1 MSWTFFLAK
10 ETGSMIRIDGK
21 MSGAQY
27 RLSLDKK
34 KKICCCLSKSFNW
47 EGSLTFTKNNDQ
59 QHTTKATLE

>member
-34 KKICCCLSKSFNW
+34 KLLLSVKKLQLGRKFN
-47 EGSLTFTKNNDQ
+47 FHK
-59 QHTTKATLE
+59 K